1 MLLHFNRGLSRQFA
15 WRVKRAGS
23 EVAFGELI
31 LAGDEALLKAA
42 LKWDPKKGAKFSTY
56 AFQRVHRAIVGYM
69 MEHEDVIKIPV
80 HMKELHFKI
89 GRAQSQLTQVCCQIS
104 PCLLAIQLLEIS
116 EFCEPDVFS
125 MSTDNRF
132 STALLPIQTDTGTWL
147 EGCGETVVC

>member
-1 MLLHFNRGLSRQFA
+1 MLLHFNRNMSRQFA

-80 HMKELHFKI
+80 HMKELQSKI
-89 GRAQSQLTQVCCQIS
+89 RRVQPDLTQVLPWPSQYS
-104 PCLLAIQLLEIS
+104 LQYWTSIQAEPSTFGFCHEI
-116 EFCEPDVFS
+116 
-125 MSTDNRF
+125 M
-132 STALLPIQTDTGTWL
+132 A
-147 EGCGETVVC
+147 